1 MNGATPYGGMAAMYT
16 PAQYPYPAAQFP
28 AGASN
33 PYGAAPYGEAQQ
45 YPYPAQQAYQAE
57 AYTYAQ
63 PGAAQPYYAPQ
74 GGYDSQDA
82 YGQRGAAPVVNPWG
96 GPAPAW
102 DPALFEETNGLTL
115 PATDPQA
122 QQKAR
127 PKADPKKKNPLK
139 RFFNQAEKP
148 DTASKKI
155 LRVATN
161 LAFWAL
167 CIALLGGSILFAL
180 NKDPDKNY
188 FGYRAY
194 NVLTNSMAPNAD
206 GSSPPGGFVKGDTI
220 IVQMC
225 SPQQIKENDIVTF
238 NPNPND
244 PESTAYLTH
253 RVVRILEELGGKQG
267 LYFVTKGDHNKSE
280 DPPIAGAA
288 IIGKKVA
295 MIPKVGALLKL
306 VRDRFALSV
315 VVIVSLFG
323 TILMLQWYFSKP
335 KDGAQPK
342 KKPSGMP
349 EAPEP
354 PTPPEMPGFPGAPG
368 YGMQPMPQF
377 ASYAIPP
384 PVPGQNNLYQ

>member
-1 MNGATPYGGMAAMYT
+1 MNGATPYGDMTAMYT
-16 PAQYPYPAAQFP
+16 PAQYPYPATQFPDPAAQFP
-28 AGASN
+28 VGDYT
-33 PYGAAPYGEAQQ
+33 PYGSAPYGEAQQ
-45 YPYPAQQAYQAE
+45 YPYPAQQTYQAD

-63 PGAAQPYYAPQ
+63 PSAAQPYYAP
-74 GGYDSQDA
+74 
-82 YGQRGAAPVVNPWG
+82 PVNPWG
-96 GPAPAW
+96 SPASAW
-102 DPALFEETNGLTL
+102 DPVPFEETNGLAL
-115 PATDPQA
+115 PATDAQPQP
-122 QQKAR
+122 Q
-127 PKADPKKKNPLK
+127 PKTEPDKEKKKNPLK

-155 LRVATN
+155 LRAVTN

-180 NKDPDKNY
+180 NKDPNKNY
-188 FGYRAY
+188 LGYRAY

-206 GSSPPGGFVKGDTI
+206 GSSPPGGFIKGDTI

-225 SPQQIKENDIVTF
+225 KPEQIKANDIVTF

-253 RVVRILEELGGKQG
+253 RVVRILDELGGKQG

-280 DPPIAGAA
+280 DPPIAGAS

-295 MIPKVGALLKL
+295 MIPRVGGILQLIRA
-306 VRDRFALSV
+306 RFALSV

-335 KDGAQPK
+335 KNGAQPQPK
-342 KKPSGMP
+342 KAEPS

-354 PTPPEMPGFPGAPG
+354 PAQPEMPGFPGAPG
-368 YGMQPMPQF
+368 YGMQPMQQF
-377 ASYAIPP
+377 ASYAMPP
-384 PVPGQNNLYQ
+384 PVPDQNNFYQ

>member
-1 MNGATPYGGMAAMYT
+1 MTGATPYGDMATMYT
-16 PAQYPYPAAQFP
+16 PAQYPYQAAQFP
-28 AGASN
+28 AGDYT
-33 PYGAAPYGEAQQ
+33 PYGSAPYGDAQQ

-57 AYTYAQ
+57 AYTYTQ
-63 PGAAQPYYAPQ
+63 QGAAQPYYAP
-74 GGYDSQDA
+74 
-82 YGQRGAAPVVNPWG
+82 PVNPWG
-96 GPAPAW
+96 SPASAW
-102 DPALFEETNGLTL
+102 DPALFEEGGGLPL
-115 PATDPQA
+115 PATDAQA
-122 QQKAR
+122 QAQ
-127 PKADPKKKNPLK
+127 PKTEPKKDKKKNPLK
-139 RFFNQAEKP
+139 SFFNQAEKP

-155 LRVATN
+155 LRSVTN

-167 CIALLGGSILFAL
+167 CIALLGGSLLFAL
-180 NKDPDKNY
+180 NKDPNKNY
-188 FGYRAY
+188 LGYRAY
-194 NVLTNSMAPNAD
+194 NVLTNSMAPNKD
-206 GSSPPGGFVKGDTI
+206 GSSPPGGFIKGDTI

-253 RVVRILEELGGKQG
+253 RVVRILDELGGKEG

-280 DPPIAGAA
+280 DPPISGAS

-306 VRDRFALSV
+306 VRERFALSI

-335 KDGAQPK
+335 KNGAQPQPRK
-342 KKPSGMP
+342 AKPSGMP

-354 PTPPEMPGFPGAPG
+354 PAQPEAPEMPGFPGAPG
-368 YGMQPMPQF
+368 YGTQPMPQF
-377 ASYAIPP
+377 ASYAMPP